1 MSGVV
6 AFDDQEPFWHQAPT
20 NSNSPTNKE
29 NKMKQIHLSIMLL
42 LTLTACSQRVD
53 PEAKNQPVMIDK
65 AQIDIASS
73 TDISALAP
81 VPSTNWFCML
91 LGKTDADEGKLL
103 ALVGRTAQVTDG
115 QEVLGSGRIMGALLE
130 AGGKKAGLRIAFE
143 SPEAAGKL
151 YTKLGIRR

>member
-1 MSGVV
+1 
-6 AFDDQEPFWHQAPT
+6 
-20 NSNSPTNKE
+20 
-29 NKMKQIHLSIMLL
+29 
-42 LTLTACSQRVD
+42 
-53 PEAKNQPVMIDK
+53 MIDK

-73 TDISALAP
+73 SDIGALAP
-81 VPSTNWFCML
+81 IPSTNWFCML
-91 LGKTDADEGKLL
+91 IGKTEADKDKLM

-115 QEVLGSGRIMGALLE
+115 HEVLGSGWIMGALLE